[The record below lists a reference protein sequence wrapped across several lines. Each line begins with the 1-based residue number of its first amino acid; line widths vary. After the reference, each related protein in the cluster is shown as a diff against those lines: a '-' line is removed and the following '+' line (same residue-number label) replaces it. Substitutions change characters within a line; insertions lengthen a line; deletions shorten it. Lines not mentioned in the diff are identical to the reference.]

1 MPPDALNLRL
11 LQSHAVGPAH
21 AAAARPARTL
31 AAPRIGAGDTRV
43 GAVGKATGDRREDR
57 EGEFTAFYEQHV
69 QRIVRTV
76 ALVVRD
82 GALAEDAVAEA
93 FARAWARWRQVRTHD
108 RPAAWVT
115 RVALNECNSRFRRRR
130 VERRKAHA
138 VARPDQVQDPE
149 PHASHVWA
157 AVARLTEQERTLVAL
172 RYIADLPQAQIA
184 ELLGVPPG
192 TVASGLNRSRRRLGI
207 DLRPDADEE
216 VW

>member
-1 MPPDALNLRL
+1 M
-11 LQSHAVGPAH
+11 
-21 AAAARPARTL
+21 
-31 AAPRIGAGDTRV
+31 GD
-43 GAVGKATGDRREDR
+43 ATGERRDDRKA
-57 EGEFTAFYEQHV
+57 EFTVFYEQQS

-82 GALAEDAVAEA
+82 AALAEDAVAEA
-93 FARAWARWRQVRTHD
+93 FARAWARWRQIRTHD

-138 VARPDQVQDPE
+138 VARPDRVHDPE

-157 AVARLTEQERTLVAL
+157 AVARLPEQERTLIAL
-172 RYIADLPQAQIA
+172 RYVADLPQAQIA
-184 ELLGVPPG
+184 ELLGIPPG
-192 TVASGLNRSRRRLGI
+192 SVASGLNRSRRRLGI

-216 VW
+216 VG